1 MTMAGRL
8 LGKRA
13 LVYGGGTGIGFACAE
28 AFARE
33 GAAVFISS
41 RREEVLKKAVD
52 RLTAHGR
59 AGWAAGDATQ
69 AADVERVTA
78 AAAAVLG
85 GIRTLVVSSAAAP
98 TTPLFTP

>member
-1 MTMAGRL
+1 MAVQRRL

-33 GAAVFISS
+33 GAAVFVSS
-41 RREEVLKKAVD
+41 RREEVLRKAVD

-59 AGWAAGDATQ
+59 AGQAAGGAGRPAGKSTQ
-69 AADVERVTA
+69 KVQNN
-78 AAAAVLG
+78 
-85 GIRTLVVSSAAAP
+85 P
-98 TTPLFTP
+98 MH